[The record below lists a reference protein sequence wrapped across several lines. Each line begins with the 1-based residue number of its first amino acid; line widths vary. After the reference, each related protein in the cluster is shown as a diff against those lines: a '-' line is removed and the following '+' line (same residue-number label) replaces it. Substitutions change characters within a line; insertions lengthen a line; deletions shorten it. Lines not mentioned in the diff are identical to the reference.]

1 MQANQ
6 QPVSSSAINSAIKE
20 TYGASATTVQ
30 FDLSSAIYSAI
41 EGAYGV
47 STTTVQPVD
56 SPEEAYKRFT
66 VKVSQYIGDAVA
78 RSLAEAVVN
87 VRANRAVNTTVNGVD
102 WLEEYLTARPCNL
115 QFDWA
120 TPGYDSPMCSKH
132 HMSFANG
139 KTPGDGEVATMGVD
153 IGIGITIRC

>member
-6 QPVSSSAINSAIKE
+6 QPISSSAINSAIKE
-20 TYGASATTVQ
+20 AYGVSAIAEQ

-41 EGAYGV
+41 VGAYGV
-47 STTTVQPVD
+47 SITTVQSVD

-78 RSLAEAVVN
+78 KSLAEAVTN
-87 VRANRAVNTTVNGVD
+87 VRANGAVNTTVNGVD
-102 WLEEYLTARPCNL
+102 WLEEFLTARPCNL

-120 TPGYDSPMCSKH
+120 TPGYDSPMCCKH
-132 HMSFANG
+132 HMSFSNG
-139 KTPGDGEVATMGVD
+139 KTPGDGEVATLGME